1 MGFINEVVRTR
12 VAEGYSVLGYV
23 LDSVVKVLD
32 SSSNAETC
40 VIKLLYALFIK
51 QRQ

>member
-12 VAEGYSVLGYV
+12 VAEGYSVPDYV

-32 SSSNAETC
+32 SSSNSEAC
-40 VIKLLYALFIK
+40 VIKLLFALFVK